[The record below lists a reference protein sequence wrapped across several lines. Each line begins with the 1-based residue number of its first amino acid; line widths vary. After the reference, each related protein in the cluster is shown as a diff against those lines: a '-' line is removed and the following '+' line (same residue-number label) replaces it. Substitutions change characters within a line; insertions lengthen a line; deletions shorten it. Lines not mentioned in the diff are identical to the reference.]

1 MNPAMTL
8 SLHVLQ
14 SATDPGHADREN
26 EDRAG
31 WNEAAAF
38 VVDGATSLGDPVVR
52 PPRSDAA
59 WLAEHAVRHLRDGLV
74 PGAPTADV
82 VRALNR
88 GAAERFADAADMAE
102 IERYRHPTASFL
114 SLRIDG
120 AGIEIAGLGDCVL
133 LLRDADGGLTRWS
146 GLAMARSREQFFAR
160 KALVQAGGF
169 DAEGVTIRERDTLAD
184 LRARRGR
191 HNLPGGT
198 VWTLGLE
205 PLAADHLAAARLDVS
220 LPATGIL
227 CTDGFADL
235 IDNYGRYD
243 GPGLIARAEADGLD
257 PLIEELRFVERDVD
271 PTGASHPRFKRSDDA
286 TAILFRLTA

>member
-1 MNPAMTL
+1 MSV
-8 SLHVLQ
+8 SLNVVQ

-31 WNEAAAF
+31 WNRTAVF

-59 WLAEHAVRHLRDGLV
+59 WLAEHAVGHLDRGFAEGATTPDVIRD
-74 PGAPTADV
+74 
-82 VRALNR
+82 LNGR
-88 GAAERFADAADMAE
+88 AAEHFAAAAGSAE

-114 SLRIDG
+114 SLRVDG
-120 AGIEIAGLGDCVL
+120 RGIEVAGLGDCVL
-133 LLRDADGGLTRWS
+133 ILRHANGGITRWS
-146 GLAMARSREQFFAR
+146 GLATARSREQFFAR
-160 KALVQAGGF
+160 KALTQAGGF
-169 DAEGVTIRERDTLAD
+169 DSEGVTIRERDTLAD
-184 LRARRGR
+184 LRARRAR

-205 PLAADHLAAARLDVS
+205 PLAADHLSMMRLDAD

-235 IDNYGRYD
+235 VDNYERYD
-243 GPGLIARAEADGLD
+243 AEGLVARAETEGLES
-257 PLIEELRFVERDVD
+257 LIAELRWVEREVD

-286 TAILFRLTA
+286 TAVLFRLVP